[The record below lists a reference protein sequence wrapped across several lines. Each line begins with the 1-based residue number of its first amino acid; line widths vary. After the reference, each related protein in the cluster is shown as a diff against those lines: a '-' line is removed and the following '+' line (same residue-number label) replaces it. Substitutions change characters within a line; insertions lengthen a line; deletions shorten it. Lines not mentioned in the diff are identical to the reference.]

1 MITIY
6 VAYVRDAEVDIDSF
20 LQGSEGANLDEE
32 MGERGRNEDFSIPVY
47 RPLANLPNMAQVV
60 IRHRYQRRVSSLELE
75 GDQIRRVETTE
86 DAVGF
91 ARVWIGY
98 NPYVLFQFLGDSFG
112 RGYPYHR
119 LLVARSLG
127 VDPNGL
133 RQQFIT
139 PLDYDLPC
147 LKINF
152 PRDIWDQGFVRENPI
167 QRGRISGDD
176 IENDALFD
184 EFYEI
189 KGFIGIT
196 VDIKEKD
203 IEEKE
208 KIRVLTGGRV
218 QFMSWEPNSLAD
230 TNTTPE
236 ILTNI
241 FNILEEIESCSRNR
255 VGERSEDNA

>member
-20 LQGSEGANLDEE
+20 LQRCEGANLDDE
-32 MGERGRNEDFSIPVY
+32 MGERGRNGDFSIPVF
-47 RPLANLPNMAQVV
+47 RRLSNPPNMAQVV
-60 IRHRYQRRVSSLELE
+60 IRHRYQKRVSRLELE

-98 NPYVLFQFLGDSFG
+98 NPYVLFQFMGDSFG

-119 LLVARSLG
+119 LLVARCLG
-127 VDPNGL
+127 VNPNGL

-139 PLDYDLPC
+139 PLYYDLPC

-152 PRDIWDQGFVRENPI
+152 PNAIWDQGFVRENPI
-167 QRGRISGDD
+167 QRGRISGDEID
-176 IENDALFD
+176 IDALFP

-189 KGFIGIT
+189 RGFIGIT
-196 VDIKEKD
+196 VGIEEKD

-208 KIRVLTGGRV
+208 KIRILTGGRV
-218 QFMSWEPNSLAD
+218 QFMSWEPDSLAD

-241 FNILEEIESCSRNR
+241 FNILEEIESCNRNQSR
-255 VGERSEDNA
+255 EIDI